1 MKIIHDSILDEYDE
15 SPASWLIS
23 LIFWSCLIAAGT
35 LYGAVAIAPKLQ
47 KYLEVRHQFLANQM
61 HLVQIEKE
69 TAYLKRVRDA
79 LENDPEFAAQ
89 MAQVDFQIG
98 RTDAEMIPVDSELM
112 RGARDF
118 SSESSPTIAPIEP
131 SYPFL
136 QVLAES
142 HFWRSFLITMSAGLT
157 LTAFTFLHHPQFKQ
171 KRSKVKTPRQQSS
184 HPKPHLGFFARYRLP
199 DERQKVSDV

>member
-1 MKIIHDSILDEYDE
+1 MKVIHESILNEHNE

-23 LIFWSCLIAAGT
+23 LIFWSCLIAAAA
-35 LYGAVAIAPKLQ
+35 LYAAVALAPKLQ
-47 KYLEVRHQFLANQM
+47 KYLEVRHQFLTNQM
-61 HLVQIEKE
+61 QLVQIERE

-89 MAQVDFQIG
+89 MAQVDFHIG
-98 RTDAEMIPVDSELM
+98 RTDAEVIPVDSELM

-118 SSESSPTIAPIEP
+118 ASESSPAITRIEP

-136 QVLAES
+136 QLLAES

-157 LTAFTFLHHPQFKQ
+157 LTAFTFMHHPQLKQ
-171 KRSKVKTPRQQSS
+171 RQAKAKAPRHVPSR
-184 HPKPHLGFFARYRLP
+184 PKPHSGFFARYRVP
-199 DERQKVSDV
+199 QERQKMSDV